1 MTQLLSDSSA
11 QSGVKVASK
20 TDSWAKSK
28 VRSKAKRKARKRGK
42 SVSASS
48 ERLIPLELLEE
59 ICEYLADDKAFG
71 TLAAVLQTG
80 SLAYDVAACVLY
92 REVTIDDN
100 FPAFLAGLE
109 HASGT
114 KQQLL
119 RNVRQATVG
128 IVSDNDVLRDCIE
141 RKHFAPGMGLDA
153 PLFPYL
159 DSLHIS
165 ASSFLN
171 MSAGGDHPIREL
183 LRGCRPS
190 HVCVSYPPPRLLM
203 AIASVLVLWE
213 LRPDIPQCIMGPLM
227 EVAKRVALSG
237 RSSGLEDVRALGSAE
252 SHFELPPGLNRE
264 ELRMVKE
271 LQERRGRRV
280 HVLLSAP
287 RGIDAL
293 MKLLRPKNVTLHG
306 FYFYS
311 DDSEAEPNCPL
322 AIDPMAWPSPEGK
335 LRIMATTPADTHGGH
350 MPDKACPVDYT
361 GEPLCTCNGR
371 DIWERL
377 QSSSLGST
385 GGSTGVARAGSR
397 GWASV
402 ASSLPRMPLGVSS
415 RLSMWGIIRAS
426 TAAVKERTPQ
436 WCGS

>member
-20 TDSWAKSK
+20 TDSRAKSK

-59 ICEYLADDKAFG
+59 ICEHLADDKAFG

-153 PLFPYL
+153 PLFPSL

-190 HVCVSYPPPRLLM
+190 HVCVSFPSPRLLM
-203 AIASVLVLWE
+203 AIASVVVLWE

-227 EVAKRVALSG
+227 EVAKRVALTG
-237 RSSGLEDVRALGSAE
+237 RSSGLENVRALGSAE

-264 ELRMVKE
+264 ELRMVRE

-280 HVLLSAP
+280 HVLMSAP

-293 MKLLRPKNVTLHG
+293 MKLMRPKNVTLHG
-306 FYFYS
+306 FHFYS
-311 DDSEAEPNCPL
+311 DESEAESNCPL

-335 LRIMATTPADTHGGH
+335 LRIMAPPLRIHTAATCPTKHAQWSTQGSRSAPATIATFGN
-350 MPDKACPVDYT
+350 A
-361 GEPLCTCNGR
+361 
-371 DIWERL
+371 L

-402 ASSLPRMPLGVSS
+402 PRS
-415 RLSMWGIIRAS
+415 
-426 TAAVKERTPQ
+426 
-436 WCGS
+436 

>member
-20 TDSWAKSK
+20 TDSRAKSK
-28 VRSKAKRKARKRGK
+28 VRSKAKRNARKRGK

-48 ERLIPLELLEE
+48 ERLIPMELLEE
-59 ICEYLADDKAFG
+59 ICEHLADDKAFG

-153 PLFPYL
+153 PLFSSL

-171 MSAGGDHPIREL
+171 MSAGGDHPIR
-183 LRGCRPS
+183 
-190 HVCVSYPPPRLLM
+190 
-203 AIASVLVLWE
+203 
-213 LRPDIPQCIMGPLM
+213 
-227 EVAKRVALSG
+227 
-237 RSSGLEDVRALGSAE
+237 LEDVRALGSAA
-252 SHFELPPGLNRE
+252 SHFELRPGLNRE
-264 ELRMVKE
+264 ELRMVRE

-306 FYFYS
+306 FHFYS
-311 DDSEAEPNCPL
+311 DESEAEPNCPL
-322 AIDPMAWPSPEGK
+322 AIDPMAWPSPEEK
-335 LRIMATTPADTHGGH
+335 
-350 MPDKACPVDYT
+350 
-361 GEPLCTCNGR
+361 
-371 DIWERL
+371 
-377 QSSSLGST
+377 
-385 GGSTGVARAGSR
+385 
-397 GWASV
+397 
-402 ASSLPRMPLGVSS
+402 
-415 RLSMWGIIRAS
+415 
-426 TAAVKERTPQ
+426 
-436 WCGS
+436 